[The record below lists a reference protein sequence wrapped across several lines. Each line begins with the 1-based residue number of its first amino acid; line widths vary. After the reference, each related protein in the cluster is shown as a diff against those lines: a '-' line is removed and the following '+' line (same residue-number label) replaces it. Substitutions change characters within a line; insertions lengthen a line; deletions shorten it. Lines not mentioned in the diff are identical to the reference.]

1 MKTNG
6 LLAILVIAG
15 AALFAYAKFADK
27 QAVTQQEFRDYR
39 QEFKAEIDTLNLK
52 IDTVKTNIDSVKLHI
67 DTLKFDV
74 DTLKRGQHII
84 YKEVRKNADKK
95 FWDLF

>member
-6 LLAILVIAG
+6 LFVLLLLA
-15 AALFAYAKFADK
+15 AAAFFLYLKYSSEK
-27 QAVTQQEFRDYR
+27 AVTQEEFRDYR

-52 IDTVKTNIDSVKLHI
+52 IDTANMNI
-67 DTLKFDV
+67 DTLKIDV

>member
-1 MKTNG
+1 MKING
-6 LLAILVIAG
+6 ILGVLLIAA
-15 AALFAYAKFADK
+15 AALFLYAEYSNK
-27 QAVTQQEFRDYR
+27 QAVTQEEFSDYR
-39 QEFKAEIDTLNLK
+39 QEFKAEIDTLNIK
-52 IDTVKTNIDSVKLHI
+52 IDTANMNI

-74 DTLKRGQHII
+74 DTLKKGQHII